1 LKQEA
6 KAHLIKQLEDNFA
19 RQNSAYLLDFTGMK
33 VSQAVEL
40 RKLLR
45 KNSFQIKVIKNR
57 LALRAL
63 KEEFPQELRSYFEKP
78 TAIAFAA
85 DEPVKLAR
93 LLRDFSTQHRVLTFK
108 GGLIEGRLFP
118 PERFEEICRLA
129 SREELIG
136 KIGFLMAFPLIQ
148 LLRTW
153 HAPLTQLGQV
163 MSQLKEK
170 K

>member
-6 KAHLIKQLEDNFA
+6 KAHLIKQLEDNFG

-45 KNSFQIKVIKNR
+45 KNSYQIKVVKNR

-63 KEEFPQELRSYFEKP
+63 KEEFPQELRRYFEKP

-93 LLRDFSTQHRVLTFK
+93 LLRDFSAQNKVLAYK
-108 GGLIEGRLFP
+108 GGLIEGRLLP

-136 KIGFLMAFPLIQ
+136 RIGYLMAFPLIQ
-148 LLRTW
+148 LLRTFQ
-153 HAPLTQLGQV
+153 APLAQLV
-163 MSQLKEK
+163 RAMSQFKEK

>member
-1 LKQEA
+1 MKQEA
-6 KAHLIKQLEDNFA
+6 KAHLIQQLEDSFD
-19 RQNSAYLLDFTGMK
+19 RQSSAYLLDFTGMK

-45 KNSFQIKVIKNR
+45 KNSFQIKVVKNR

-63 KEEFPQELRSYFEKP
+63 KGQFPQELRSYFEKP

-85 DEPVKLAR
+85 EEPVKLAR
-93 LLRDFSTQHRVLTFK
+93 LLRDFSTQHKVLSYK
-108 GGLIEGRLFP
+108 GGLIEGRLLP

-136 KIGFLMAFPLIQ
+136 KIGYLMAFPLIQ
-148 LLRTW
+148 LLRTFQ
-153 HAPLTQLGQV
+153 APLTQLGRA
-163 MSQLKEK
+163 MSQLKDK

>member
-6 KAHLIKQLEDNFA
+6 KAHLIKQLEDNFG

-45 KNSFQIKVIKNR
+45 KNSYQIKVVKNR

-63 KEEFPQELRSYFEKP
+63 KEEFPQELRRYFEKP

-93 LLRDFSTQHRVLTFK
+93 LLRDFSAQNKVLAYK
-108 GGLIEGRLFP
+108 GGLIEGRLLP

-136 KIGFLMAFPLIQ
+136 RIGYLMAFPLIQ
-148 LLRTW
+148 LLRTFQ
-153 HAPLTQLGQV
+153 APLAQLGRA
-163 MSQLKEK
+163 MSQFKEK

>member
-6 KAHLIKQLEDNFA
+6 KAHLIKQLEDNFG

-45 KNSFQIKVIKNR
+45 KNSYEIKVVKNR

-63 KEEFPQELRSYFEKP
+63 KEEFPPELRSYFEKP

-93 LLRDFSTQHRVLTFK
+93 LLRDFSAQNKVLAYK
-108 GGLIEGRLFP
+108 GGLIEGRLLP

-136 KIGFLMAFPLIQ
+136 KIGYLMAFPLIQ
-148 LLRTW
+148 LLRTFQ
-153 HAPLTQLGQV
+153 APLTQLGRA
-163 MSQLKEK
+163 MSQFKEK